1 MTEAAGENDVVVR
14 RDSVVRTD
22 ARLRAHI
29 PSGPMPVVIQS
40 EYGPIRVFVSQ
51 RGSVIASPARDHL
64 EHEGYRWNAV
74 MEFTYYGESFV
85 GPLEVVRYPENPR
98 IAQPVSRD
106 NIVRALRK
114 ASSTF
119 MLKQE
124 ASILPLAIKDIA
136 IRKNENEDMLRR
148 ARADL
153 AALPSEKKSVLA
165 RRFDSW
171 CGTLW
176 VSPAEGELAVQG
188 GGFSGSI
195 TVSGKICQLSA
206 ALPLEHGRELQIV
219 LVNIFASE
227 KREEVPPMLRSSLLE
242 LAEVVRRNHPDLV
255 EAATVLRARRRL
267 QVDIATYENTLKVL
281 DRFDMMYRDRLDP
294 APERQY
300 RATPSSAA

>member
-1 MTEAAGENDVVVR
+1 MTEPTGENEVVVR

-85 GPLEVVRYPENPR
+85 GPLEVVSYPENPR

-136 IRKNENEDMLRR
+136 VRKQENESLLRR

-153 AALPSEKKSVLA
+153 AALPSEKESVVA
-165 RRFDSW
+165 RRFDNW
-171 CGTLW
+171 FGTLW
-176 VSPAEGELAVQG
+176 VSPAEGELSVQG

-195 TVSGKICQLSA
+195 TVSGKICQLAA
-206 ALPLEHGRELQIV
+206 ALPLEHGREPV
-219 LVNIFASE
+219 VSLVNIFASE
-227 KREEVPPMLRSSLLE
+227 KKEEVPPMLRSALLE

-255 EAATVLRARRRL
+255 DAATVLRFRRRL
-267 QVDIATYENTLKVL
+267 QVDIATYENTLRVL
-281 DRFDMMYRDRLDP
+281 DRFEMMYRDRLDP
-294 APERQY
+294 APEQQY
-300 RATPSSAA
+300 RPTPSSAA